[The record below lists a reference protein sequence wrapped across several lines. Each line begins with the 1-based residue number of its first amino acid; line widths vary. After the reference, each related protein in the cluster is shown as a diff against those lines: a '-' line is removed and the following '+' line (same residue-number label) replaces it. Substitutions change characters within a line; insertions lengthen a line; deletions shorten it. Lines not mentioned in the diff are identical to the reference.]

1 MVLQEKA
8 SGCIFRH
15 LPLLLSLLFS
25 PQMYFYA
32 AYVFQEA
39 GIPQDTIPYVVIGT
53 GSCELIT
60 SVTCVRLF
68 KHCWHTAVL
77 TVRNFE
83 FTLSDIPRKHFI
95 TQRSGKLSAF
105 VSRGVNAVFCKT
117 LHCHHCL
124 KNALWKGLNGHCASG
139 LCTLSLENETFPSCL
154 HSYSQGLGA
163 PGMFVSPSTTI
174 LLAPAR
180 PPPLSSFSLSAKSC
194 SGTRGSRQE
203 SKQMSNILLYFTV
216 LLCAEHDYRLRW
228 PEATAAGR
236 IHPDGRMGHCLHGR
250 SESAG
255 NGLHWII

>member
-39 GIPQDTIPYVVIGT
+39 GIPQDKIPYVVIGT

-60 SVTCVRLF
+60 SVTCVRLL

-77 TVRNFE
+77 TVRRPVMTNFK
-83 FTLSDIPRKHFI
+83 FTLPVIPRKHFI

-105 VSRGVNAVFCKT
+105 VSSGVNAVFCKT
-117 LHCHHCL
+117 LHLHRHHCL
-124 KNALWKGLNGHCASG
+124 KNAVWRGLNGHCASD
-139 LCTLSLENETFPSCL
+139 LCTLSLENETFTSCH
-154 HSYSQGLGA
+154 HSYRQGLGA
-163 PGMFVSPSTTI
+163 PGMFLSPWTPI

-180 PPPLSSFSLSAKSC
+180 SFPLSSLSLSAKSC
-194 SGTRGSRQE
+194 NGTRGSRQE
-203 SKQMSNILLYFTV
+203 SNQMSNIFALFRCVT
-216 LLCAEHDYRLRW
+216 LCRTWL
-228 PEATAAGR
+228 
-236 IHPDGRMGHCLHGR
+236 
-250 SESAG
+250 
-255 NGLHWII
+255 